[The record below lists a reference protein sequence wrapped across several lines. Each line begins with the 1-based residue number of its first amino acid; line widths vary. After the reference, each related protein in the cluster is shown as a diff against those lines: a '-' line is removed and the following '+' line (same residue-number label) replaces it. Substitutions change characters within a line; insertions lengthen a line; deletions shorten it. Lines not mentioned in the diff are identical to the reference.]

1 MYRGFGEKTMMNEC
15 VSGIW
20 LLCIITSFNVVCRA
34 GRTLDFPRNKFMM
47 IVFVIIVE

>member
-1 MYRGFGEKTMMNEC
+1 MYRGFGETTMNER
-15 VSGIW
+15 VSGVW

-47 IVFVIIVE
+47 IAFVIIVE